1 MRNYFVMHTCGE
13 NVCRAGTTPSAV
25 LTRPTS
31 VCYYTLQSQSK
42 QNKFYLSLIIFI
54 KIPAFEI
61 IDFILKQ
68 LLEGATID
76 LSVRLAYA
84 KIKIMICQKT
94 VENCQKTVD
103 HA

>member
-1 MRNYFVMHTCGE
+1 MY
-13 NVCRAGTTPSAV
+13 AGPVRLHLPYRHGQHLSAII
-25 LTRPTS
+25 LYS
-31 VCYYTLQSQSK
+31 LN
-42 QNKFYLSLIIFI
+42 QNKTKFYLSLIIFI

-68 LLEGATID
+68 LLEGATIV